1 MIIRED
7 FTYIA
12 EVDGVPQAMMVTLP
26 NINEIIK
33 DFDGKMFP
41 FGFLKLLWRLK
52 IKPNFKTV
60 RVPLMGVRKEYQNT
74 TKQYEDLVNK
84 ISGNLTSY
92 VDRVNPK
99 NQYLNKEYKKTKKTL
114 KNFKKNTKFYYWYR
128 VKKEAQ
134 IIAKQRNKKESLN
147 YITAEFTNIGNKYLQ
162 HVTGAVTAINENK
175 RRKKWP
181 IQVHPLPEE
190 KATQRST
197 LQT

>member
-60 RVPLMGVRKEYQNT
+60 RVPLMGVRKEYQNSR
-74 TKQYEDLVNK
+74 L
-84 ISGNLTSY
+84 SGTMSLGLF
-92 VDRVNPK
+92 DI
-99 NQYLNKEYKKTKKTL
+99 
-114 KNFKKNTKFYYWYR
+114 YR
-128 VKKEAQ
+128 KAA
-134 IIAKQRNKKESLN
+134 IAAGSEQ
-147 YITAEFTNIGNKYLQ
+147 AEI
-162 HVTGAVTAINENK
+162 
-175 RRKKWP
+175 
-181 IQVHPLPEE
+181 
-190 KATQRST
+190 
-197 LQT
+197 